1 MEIEMTIKAI
11 LTVPATRATVVLL
24 KEETGDRELPIW
36 VGPCEARAIGMQIEN
51 LETPRPLTHD
61 LMRELLRELDTRVQ
75 RVVIH
80 SITDRTFLAH
90 IHLERKRL
98 RMAIDARPSDAIALA
113 LRTRAPIFVTS
124 QVMDAA
130 PQLGD
135 MAPDGPGEPPQDKDE
150 LDAWLETLDEEDL
163 GGAQ

>member
-1 MEIEMTIKAI
+1 MIIKGI
-11 LTVPATRATVVLL
+11 LASSASQTALIVLR
-24 KEETGDRELPIW
+24 EEAGERELPIW
-36 VGPCEARAIGMQIEN
+36 VGPCEARAIGHQLEN
-51 LETPRPLTHD
+51 LQMQRPLTHD

-80 SITDRTFLAH
+80 SVSDKTFLAH

-113 LRTRAPIFVTS
+113 LRTRAPIFATS

-130 PQLGD
+130 PQIGE
-135 MAPDGPGEPPQDKDE
+135 MIPSEGPGEPPQDRDKMDE
-150 LDAWLETLDEEDL
+150 WLEELDEEDL

>member
-1 MEIEMTIKAI
+1 MTIKAI

-24 KEETGDRELPIW
+24 KEETGERELPIW
-36 VGPCEARAIGMQIEN
+36 VGPCEARAIGVQIEN

-61 LMRELLRELDTRVQ
+61 LMRELLRELEARVH

-80 SITDRTFLAH
+80 SISDRTFLAH

-113 LRTRAPIFVTS
+113 LRTRAPIFATS
-124 QVMDAA
+124 DVMDSAA
-130 PQLGD
+130 QLGD
-135 MAPDGPGEPPQDKDE
+135 MTQNGPSEPPQDKEE

>member
-1 MEIEMTIKAI
+1 MTIKAI

-24 KEETGDRELPIW
+24 KEETGERELPIW
-36 VGPCEARAIGMQIEN
+36 VGPCEARAIGIQIEN
-51 LETPRPLTHD
+51 VETPRPLTHD
-61 LMRELLRELDTRVQ
+61 LLREMLRELDTRVL

-80 SITDRTFLAH
+80 SIADRTFLAH

-98 RMAIDARPSDAIALA
+98 RLAIDARPSDAIALA

-124 QVMDAA
+124 QVMESAS
-130 PQLGD
+130 QIGD
-135 MAPDGPGEPPQDKDE
+135 LVQDGPGEPPQDKDE

-163 GGAQ
+163 GGSQ